1 MREEYGGK
9 VISCSQ
15 RFIVAEHVAGL
26 IHNVQIAP
34 RVRKNKEVAHIM
46 LRLPFFVSRIAVLSH
61 CGLERFLQASAAV
74 LVACR
79 PT

>member
-1 MREEYGGK
+1 MREGYDGR

-15 RFIVAEHVAGL
+15 RIIVAEQVAEL

-34 RVRKNKEVAHIM
+34 RVRKNKEVEHIM
-46 LRLPFFVSRIAVLSH
+46 LRLAFFVSKIAMLSH
-61 CGLERFLQASAAV
+61 CGLERFLRASAAV